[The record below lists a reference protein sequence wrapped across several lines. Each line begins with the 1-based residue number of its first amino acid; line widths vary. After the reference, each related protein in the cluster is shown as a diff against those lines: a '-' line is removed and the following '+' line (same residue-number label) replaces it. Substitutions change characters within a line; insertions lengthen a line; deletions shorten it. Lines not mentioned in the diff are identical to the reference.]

1 MKPLTEYA
9 RATPERQAEMLR
21 EWARQAAILAPARAA
36 LMAHRARGE

>member
-21 EWARQAAILAPARAA
+21 EWARQASAPALRA
-36 LMAHRARGE
+36 LARERYREWKR

>member
-21 EWARQAAILAPARAA
+21 EWARQARE
-36 LMAHRARGE
+36 RYREWER

>member
-21 EWARQAAILAPARAA
+21 EWAKQALARETYA
-36 LMAHRARGE
+36 LWRTR